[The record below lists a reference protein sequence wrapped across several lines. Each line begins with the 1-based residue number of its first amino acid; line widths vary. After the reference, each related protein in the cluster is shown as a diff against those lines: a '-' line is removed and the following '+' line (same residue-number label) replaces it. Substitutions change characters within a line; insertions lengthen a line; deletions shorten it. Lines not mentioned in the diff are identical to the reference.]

1 MIELMTLADID
12 EVTEIENK
20 LFTDA
25 WSRDN
30 FIYELTGND
39 FSKCYVVKE
48 NDRVIGYGCLY
59 ILFERA
65 EIATIAIQSEY
76 QSKGYGRQLLQHM
89 IDEAIKDECEIM
101 SLEVRI
107 SNLKAISLYE
117 KMGFFN
123 NRIRKSYYSDNYED
137 AYEMIKVLGGLNG

>member
-1 MIELMTLADID
+1 MIELMTLGDLD
-12 EVTEIENK
+12 EIVRIENE
-20 LFTDA
+20 LFSDA
-25 WSRDN
+25 WTRDN
-30 FIYELTGND
+30 FIYELTGNE
-39 FSKCYVVKE
+39 FSKCYVIRE
-48 NDRVIGYGCLY
+48 NSTIIGYGCLY

-65 EIATIAIQSEY
+65 EVATIAISKEY
-76 QSKGYGRQLLQHM
+76 QSKGFGRKLLKYM
-89 IDEAIKDECEIM
+89 IDEAVKNDCEIM

-107 SNLKAISLYE
+107 SNTKAIGLYE